1 MSSTMSVL
9 DQSTIRRP
17 ANSWTPYIVD
27 VDEVTASGTA
37 LADTAYDYEDD
48 MHGTKT
54 NAMQSFAYMELA
66 ELLSSGSWTLE
77 HLRT

>member
-9 DQSTIRRP
+9 DKSTICHP

-54 NAMQSFAYMELA
+54 NAMQSFAL
-66 ELLSSGSWTLE
+66 TLE
-77 HLRT
+77 HLLLRLSVQYCMQDE